1 MKKAVYL
8 YILGLLMGIGG
19 GCRKSISSASRSFSH
34 NFNSVKEEDLAT
46 AAKMYDSICQELE
59 SRNFKKVKM
68 TEDPE
73 MKSSLYDGEYDGFPL
88 TVEIGRLLS
97 ISEEDPEFHYRVS
110 FQKAT
115 DVNGI
120 DKASKDLRVLMKEWY
135 ERSRGVTSKAPIKVG
150 RE

>member
-1 MKKAVYL
+1 MDTMMKKVVYL
-8 YILGLLMGIGG
+8 CILGLLMGIGG
-19 GCRKSISSASRSFSH
+19 GCRKSISGASRSFSR
-34 NFNSVKEEDLAT
+34 NTKEDLAT

-97 ISEEDPEFHYRVS
+97 ISKEDAEFYYRVS

-115 DVNGI
+115 DVNGV
-120 DKASKDLRVLMKEWY
+120 DKASKDLRVLMKEWC
-135 ERSRGVTSKAPIKVG
+135 ERSRGVTS
-150 RE
+150 